1 MDGEAAK
8 SQFFLAE
15 SVEKSVID
23 DKTDS
28 PRNDVNYRKVEKGS
42 GGGVSNIPQEKQAKH
57 PIFAENLQTCD
68 IPAVLKDFADFV
80 DCGEAA
86 DGDIPAD
93 ESGSLLLCQN
103 QCLSGDER
111 VT

>member
-8 SQFFLAE
+8 SPFFLA
-15 SVEKSVID
+15 
-23 DKTDS
+23 
-28 PRNDVNYRKVEKGS
+28 GS

-57 PIFAENLQTCD
+57 PIFAENLQ
-68 IPAVLKDFADFV
+68 
-80 DCGEAA
+80 A